1 VEARREKWDVSA
13 GETEDWEVAFWG
25 SEDGIERC
33 RVDVWN
39 GLSEDLGPIELC
51 GGLWRACD
59 AGTLL
64 AAGGSS
70 EDNGRRLS
78 ARETPP
84 GARPDIGALWL

>member
-1 VEARREKWDVSA
+1 MEC
-13 GETEDWEVAFWG
+13 
-25 SEDGIERC
+25 C

-51 GGLWRACD
+51 GGLRRACD
-59 AGTLL
+59 TGTLL

-70 EDNGRRLS
+70 EDNSRRLR

-84 GARPDIGALWL
+84 GTRPDIGALWL